1 MAKVP
6 DQAPPESLFIQSESR
21 EHYQA
26 STLELLKL
34 NQRVRESLEEIFLIS
49 DKALEG
55 LLAAGR
61 ERVGELY
68 AISEALGYLDFI
80 CSATDYSASVLTGT
94 RLMGCVAELG

>member
-1 MAKVP
+1 MAKVA

-94 RLMGCVAELG
+94 RLMRRIADLG